1 SNDCRNDATNT
12 SIPVPMTHM
21 SGTPADQLETVCP
34 RRRIAATAK
43 TDPATAAPP
52 MTSPAGV
59 LLAFCQTTDSSDA
72 APPYLPL
79 PVQLRELVPANAMRS
94 AKGATMIAKMP
105 SAQPRRTGA

>member
-1 SNDCRNDATNT
+1 
-12 SIPVPMTHM
+12 
-21 SGTPADQLETVCP
+21 
-34 RRRIAATAK
+34 
-43 TDPATAAPP
+43 

-94 AKGATMIAKMP
+94 AKGAAMIAKMP
-105 SAQPRRTGA
+105 SAQPRRTGAASNGSHHNHAINTIAVSAATGWAYGATPRRMIPATKIRRSRS